1 MLVKAI
7 LSIIFASIL
16 SVKAATSPI
25 KHVVV
30 MMLENRAFDH
40 LLGYYGR
47 DVDKRVDGLTG
58 NECNYFDLSD
68 PSAGKI
74 CVNDEAKDVCPY
86 DPNHSFAAT
95 TERIFGCTFDKTP
108 GTPCTNMT
116 MTTGKNDMSGFVA
129 SARREGKDGANEM
142 TMWPPAKIPIMTT
155 LAQEFALFDRFFCSH
170 PGSTYPNRQFVL
182 SATAHGMTDTGNHVP
197 KGGFPQKTVLRSFE
211 EANMTWNMFYEDSLA
226 WAIFLGDVQRK
237 SARSLLPIIPIF
249 VLIFS
254 LTFMSP

>member
-1 MLVKAI
+1 MVKK
-7 LSIIFASIL
+7 IFL
-16 SVKAATSPI
+16 SVLVALLSSATFAASPI

-58 NECNYFDLSD
+58 HECNQIDLSD

-74 CVNDEAKDVCPY
+74 CVNDQAKDVCPY
-86 DPNHSFAAT
+86 DPNHSFRAT
-95 TERIFGCTFDKTP
+95 TERIFGCEFGKTP
-108 GTPCTNMT
+108 GTPCNNMT
-116 MTTGKNDMSGFVA
+116 MTNGKNDMSGFVA

-142 TMWPPAKIPIMTT
+142 AMWPPAKVPIITT

-182 SATAHGMTDTGNHVP
+182 SATAHGMTDTGNRVP

-211 EANMTWNMFYEDSLA
+211 EANMTWRMHYEDSLA
-226 WAIFLGDVQRK
+226 WAIFLGDVQRP
-237 SARSLLPIIPIF
+237 SARS
-249 VLIFS
+249 
-254 LTFMSP
+254 TSPYS